1 MVFHTIALFFAKERD
16 FQKCIIGVFRI
27 YTEDIE
33 DRVMV

>member
-1 MVFHTIALFFAKERD
+1 MVGETIALFFAKEGD
-16 FQKCIIGVFRI
+16 LQKYIIGVFRI